1 MSYII
6 PNSEGPVDF
15 SRAVAYF
22 EDLLGEDDFD
32 DEEDEEEEEEEEDS
46 EENEED
52 EGNGADGVVDED
64 PWEDTDH
71 PLEEDLESPVH
82 PQNQDGL
89 PRSSIPT
96 AVDAHDSSEVGAVS
110 DELQTPLR
118 DSSQNATP
126 LSSVLQRQK
135 ITKQPV
141 DLRSLEYVGSYDH
154 NLMCAIC
161 HCPFVEPAR
170 LDCDHFFCR
179 DCVNQALMHQAR
191 DAKCCPS
198 CRRKTRRISIVPV
211 PKIINRI
218 LDELPVRCPYAKE
231 GCSEELPRGAVQ
243 DHVDRYCIYSEVEC
257 PSDECPFTVQRKDAE
272 KQRCLHTLVCCEYC
286 KVSFM
291 ERNLG
296 SHQTSCSVRTV
307 PCPHCKSTMPYGN
320 LESHVESCPDAS
332 LPCTAAPYGCE
343 FTSDRASLDQHT
355 TTCPL
360 AKLVPILKFQNDRL
374 AAHETALNHLRH
386 KNSLLE
392 TSLIT
397 IQETLNAPSNLLETA
412 PSLSTPSPEDNSPFD
427 STAHHLLCMHES
439 LREEVGRVSAAV
451 SELDAKASMMVMNES
466 LRTKEELA
474 HTNAAVGG
482 MRMHL
487 HWLMSARLQNQ
498 QRGGMMRTGE
508 PELGVGPSGTGGFA
522 RELGPSVRRLSDSTR
537 QDTKL

>member
-32 DEEDEEEEEEEEDS
+32 DEEDDDEEEDS

-64 PWEDTDH
+64 PWEATDH

-96 AVDAHDSSEVGAVS
+96 AVDAHGSSEVGAVS
-110 DELQTPLR
+110 NELQTPLR
-118 DSSQNATP
+118 DSSQIATP

-170 LDCDHFFCR
+170 LDYAHM
-179 DCVNQALMHQAR
+179 QKKA
-191 DAKCCPS
+191 
-198 CRRKTRRISIVPV
+198 V
-211 PKIINRI
+211 PKSYRVVQFKIMLIATVSTLRLNVHRMNAHLLCNGKMQRSNGVFTLWFVANTAKFRLWSGI
-218 LDELPVRCPYAKE
+218 WDHIRPFAASAQFHAHTANPQCPMA
-231 GCSEELPRGAVQ
+231 
-243 DHVDRYCIYSEVEC
+243 
-257 PSDECPFTVQRKDAE
+257 
-272 KQRCLHTLVCCEYC
+272 TL
-286 KVSFM
+286 KATL
-291 ERNLG
+291 N
-296 SHQTSCSVRTV
+296 
-307 PCPHCKSTMPYGN
+307 
-320 LESHVESCPDAS
+320 
-332 LPCTAAPYGCE
+332 
-343 FTSDRASLDQHT
+343 
-355 TTCPL
+355 
-360 AKLVPILKFQNDRL
+360 LVPKLASPAPQPHMANDRL

-397 IQETLNAPSNLLETA
+397 IQETLNAPSNLIETA

-498 QRGGMMRTGE
+498 QRGGMLRTGE